1 MTPQSQIHH
10 DRLIENSVVHVH
22 RTCIAGARVLKVRG
36 RPRLHE
42 RVEQEATSQQN
53 GGKTSILFMI
63 TK

>member
-10 DRLIENSVVHVH
+10 DQFIGNSVVPVH
-22 RTCIAGARVLKVRG
+22 QTSIAGARVLKVRD

-42 RVEQEATSQQN
+42 RVEQEAKSQQN
-53 GGKTSILFMI
+53 GGKTSTLRMI